1 MATQNPS
8 ARSGASSMADPY
20 LSGSADET
28 GAKAAAT
35 RMGKVASDK
44 IDEGKTAA
52 ADGLESAASSL
63 HQKAD
68 QLPGGQSVRGAAHKA
83 ADALD
88 STANYLRENDVKSM
102 LTDVQK
108 IVKNNP
114 GAALLIAAALGFLVA
129 RSLSRD

>member
-1 MATQNPS
+1 MATQNPP

-20 LSGSADET
+20 SAGSAGDL
-28 GAKAAAT
+28 GAKAAAS
-35 RMGKVASDK
+35 RMGRAAAEK
-44 IDEGKTAA
+44 IDEGRTTAA
-52 ADGLESAASSL
+52 EGLESAASTL

-68 QLPGGQSVRGAAHKA
+68 ALPGGQSVKGAAHKA

-102 LTDVQK
+102 LSDVQK

-114 GAALLIAAALGFLVA
+114 GSALLIAAALGFLVA